1 MFILTNILYFHI
13 YMSEEEIPRATPS
26 NPFKY
31 SNLELA
37 DKEKQIKAAIRDYP
51 NLPPS
56 MIDMAYDLVKNT
68 PNIDE
73 IIETGAWEKM
83 KPKERAL
90 DNGSL
95 SIE

>member
-1 MFILTNILYFHI
+1 M
-13 YMSEEEIPRATPS
+13 YMSEEEIPRAKQS
-26 NPFKY
+26 NPYNY

-37 DKEKQIKAAIRDYP
+37 DKEKQIKAAMRDYP

-56 MIDMAYDLVKNT
+56 MIDMAYDVVRNT

-73 IIETGAWEKM
+73 IIKNGEWEK
-83 KPKERAL
+83 KSPKQRVL
-90 DNGSL
+90 GKGSL